1 MKWFYNSRIA
11 ITILFTSFFL
21 MCKAARST
29 VVDKHGFTIHVRLM
43 DSVLGDT
50 VFLLLGNEM
59 LWSPIW
65 NDANEKIGVVDAG
78 GEVSFHVFT
87 TEAAGI
93 FTLFLKKCENA
104 KGITNRRKVVVR
116 PQLWEAGDNIGLTI
130 VKNTISFTGRG
141 AEKYNARFE
150 LLYNPDQ
157 KVRLSDFQDE
167 NLLIKW
173 AKLAGCKMR
182 MLQGWDGQMS
192 KLSYEVLKA
201 DVLYHFKYLL
211 IKQPQKIFEDA
222 KGYATDKSV
231 RSYLAA
237 FGDEKVYGLSD
248 TALAL
253 STQFLYFRYAIYRNK
268 TAKLSEGY
276 DMDSLFYYILN
287 EPIQKVRDRLLV
299 SFFLKEKLPQQ
310 AADEWFATALATMK
324 NEQLR
329 SIVNNAYVFK
339 NEMTGKLLPADT
351 LLDKDRLPVS
361 LASLKGKVLVV
372 DFWNTGC
379 GACAKLYAD
388 VLKAVKD
395 RMIAREDILFV
406 SIAVDKK
413 FNIWNQSVASG
424 KYTAANALNLYTG
437 EQGAKHPFVKSLKV
451 TSYPTLIV
459 VDRNNKVLQ
468 YNTDNLY
475 TVEGLTKLLTEI

>member
-1 MKWFYNSRIA
+1 
-11 ITILFTSFFL
+11 
-21 MCKAARST
+21 
-29 VVDKHGFTIHVRLM
+29 M
-43 DSVLGDT
+43 DSVPGDT

-65 NDANEKIGVVDAG
+65 NDANEKTGITNGN
-78 GEVSFHVFT
+78 GEVSFQVFT

-93 FTLFLKKCENA
+93 FTLFKNNVSKNS
-104 KGITNRRKVVVR
+104 KGATNRRKPVTR
-116 PQLWEAGDNIGLTI
+116 PQFWEAGDNIRLTI
-130 VKNTISFTGRG
+130 AKNTISCTGRG

-150 LLYNPDQ
+150 LLYNLDQ
-157 KVRLSDFQDE
+157 NVRLTDFQDE

-173 AKLAGCKMR
+173 AKLADCKMQ

-222 KGYATDKSV
+222 KGYATNKSV

-237 FGDEKVYGLSD
+237 FDDENVYGLSD
-248 TALAL
+248 SALAL
-253 STQFLYFRYAIYRNK
+253 STQFLYFQYAIYQNR
-268 TAKLSEGY
+268 AARLSEGY
-276 DMDSLFYYILN
+276 DRGSLFNYILN
-287 EPIQKVRDRLLV
+287 EPNQRVRDRLFTF
-299 SFFLKEKLPQQ
+299 FFLKEKLPQQ
-310 AADEWFATALATMK
+310 TADEWFATALATMK
-324 NEQLR
+324 DEQLR
-329 SIVNNAYVFK
+329 SVVNKAYVFK
-339 NEMTGKLLPADT
+339 NEMTGKLLPANT

-379 GACAKLYAD
+379 GGCAKLYAN
-388 VLKAVKD
+388 VLKKVKGK
-395 RMIAREDILFV
+395 MKGREDVLFV

-413 FNIWNQSVASG
+413 FNIWNESVASG
-424 KYTAANALNLYTG
+424 KYTSADALNLYTG
-437 EQGAKHPFVKSLKV
+437 EPGAKHPLVKALKV
-451 TSYPTLIV
+451 TGYPTLIV

-468 YNTDNLY
+468 YNTDNLS
-475 TVEGLTKLLTEI
+475 TVEGLTKLLTGI